1 MFEGECDGR
10 VAFLLRAYLARAL
23 PINKRYERGDCDCR
37 ARAELVY
44 DSLKDSDFVDKLV
57 MIHSRMSNIRRH
69 ICKKR

>member
-10 VAFLLRAYLARAL
+10 VTFLLRAYMARAL
-23 PINKRYERGDCDCR
+23 SINKGCEKVESDCQ
-37 ARAELVY
+37 ARAELVN

-57 MIHSRMSNIRRH
+57 MIPSRMSNIRRH